1 MGSERLGRARTVESI
16 PAATAPGRPPW
27 AGAVLVRYPPRA
39 VGLAAGAAVGLPGA
53 PAGGRGE
60 LVFPAVDSG
69 GRSVGAGRCNRPC
82 VIGFGIAPA
91 RGHPAWMG
99 FQHRLPCAGRIQPV
113 ERGADLTTGKR
124 PRHGSGYGARDSE
137 LSASGRGSEHAPG
150 DAGDPPR
157 RPSASPHDRRTCN
170 RPETGTRL
178 SLSPSWSPPSSN
190 GLIETSRRGGESRS
204 LALVPAAR
212 KAPASF
218 SPWRAGI
225 SRGLRACCVISM
237 LVDRRQDRRRGLSV
251 LRF

>member
-1 MGSERLGRARTVESI
+1 M
-16 PAATAPGRPPW
+16 
-27 AGAVLVRYPPRA
+27 
-39 VGLAAGAAVGLPGA
+39 GLPGA
-53 PAGGRGE
+53 PAGGHGE

-69 GRSVGAGRCNRPC
+69 GRSVGAGRGNRPC

-113 ERGADLTTGKR
+113 ERGADPATVAAIPCLPLPAVDLGT
-124 PRHGSGYGARDSE
+124 PP
-137 LSASGRGSEHAPG
+137 PG
-150 DAGDPPR
+150 DVAEPAR

-178 SLSPSWSPPSSN
+178 PRSPSWSPPSSN
-190 GLIETSRRGGESRS
+190 GLIEGTRRGGESRS
-204 LALVPAAR
+204 LALVPAAP

-218 SPWRAGI
+218 SRRRARF
-225 SRGLRACCVISM
+225 SRGLRACCVIST
-237 LVDRRQDRRRGLSV
+237 LVGRSQDRRWDLPR

>member
-1 MGSERLGRARTVESI
+1 MLIDKPSGCEVIWPGRLQGLERGRQVRQAAPPDPARPSSARSGADSGSARRSCPHAHRTGDGGRLTSPPQPITTRSTYRE
-16 PAATAPGRPPW
+16 TAPPWFQLPWPRSRACRFRLWTWAPPLGDV
-27 AGAVLVRYPPRA
+27 AE
-39 VGLAAGAAVGLPGA
+39 
-53 PAGGRGE
+53 PA
-60 LVFPAVDSG
+60 
-69 GRSVGAGRCNRPC
+69 
-82 VIGFGIAPA
+82 
-91 RGHPAWMG
+91 
-99 FQHRLPCAGRIQPV
+99 
-113 ERGADLTTGKR
+113 
-124 PRHGSGYGARDSE
+124 
-137 LSASGRGSEHAPG
+137 
-150 DAGDPPR
+150 R

-225 SRGLRACCVISM
+225 SRGLRACCVIST
-237 LVDRRQDRRRGLSV
+237 LVGRSQDRRWGLPR